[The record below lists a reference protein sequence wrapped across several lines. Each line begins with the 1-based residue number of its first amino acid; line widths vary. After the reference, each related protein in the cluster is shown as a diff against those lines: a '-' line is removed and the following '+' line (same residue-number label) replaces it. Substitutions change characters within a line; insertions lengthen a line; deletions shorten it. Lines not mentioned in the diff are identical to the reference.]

1 QVYATHGPVIA
12 LLAVPPEK
20 THLYGVIAGKQIA
33 KGLYHVDTLVEKPAP
48 GTAPTNLSVLGRY
61 VLPPE
66 IFDILEHTPP
76 GKGGE
81 IQLTDALQPL
91 AKRMSLYG
99 LQTEGR
105 PYDAGDR
112 AGHTPGLGGNATGAR
127 PRSGDARSPR
137 WRAGERRAGPRCGPS
152 WPPGAPP
159 GRVACAAPGWRAAV
173 RRARPPRR
181 RSRARAAWRSSRA
194 RR

>member
-1 QVYATHGPVIA
+1 
-12 LLAVPPEK
+12 
-20 THLYGVIAGKQIA
+20 IAGKQIA

-81 IQLTDALQPL
+81 IQLTDALQTL

-99 LQTEGR
+99 LETEGR
-105 PYDAGDR
+105 LRDAGR
-112 AGHTPGLGGNATGAR
+112 GGNATVAR
-127 PRSGDARSPR
+127 PRSGEARSPR
-137 WRAGERRAGPRCGPS
+137 WRAGERRAGPRCRPS
-152 WPPGAPP
+152 RPPGAPP
-159 GRVACAAPGWRAAV
+159 GRVACAAPGWRAAA

-194 RR
+194 RRCPRASPAHSRAC